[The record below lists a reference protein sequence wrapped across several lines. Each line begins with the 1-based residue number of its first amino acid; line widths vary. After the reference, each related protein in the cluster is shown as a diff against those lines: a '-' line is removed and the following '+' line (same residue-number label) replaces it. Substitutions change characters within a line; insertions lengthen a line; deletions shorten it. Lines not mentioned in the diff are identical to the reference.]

1 MLLKHAHAAG
11 VAPLGP
17 LRVARVH
24 RLESSREICEPGG
37 RDKKETESMH
47 SSWITALLI
56 RKQIVATTII
66 RSDLGDREVIEARTW
81 LGELLLQ
88 IGVEPPLPGDGRV
101 GCLGVHGLVPRRQRR
116 WRGVGRH
123 AHSRVE
129 LAGSADRTANETNR
143 FGRRVDEVGGRPPGG
158 RIEESIGTEAGKL
171 KPRMR
176 CAGQGS
182 IRYPTFGGGE
192 GRAPGVQASRNEL
205 QIQSHA
211 LLLPAAGMSLRA
223 LSACF

>member
-1 MLLKHAHAAG
+1 VLLKHAHAAG

-37 RDKKETESMH
+37 RDKKKTESMH

-66 RSDLGDREVIEARTW
+66 SSSYIGDRQQRSDREARTW

-101 GCLGVHGLVPRRQRR
+101 GCLGVHGLVPRRRR
-116 WRGVGRH
+116 RRGVGRH

-143 FGRRVDEVGGRPPGG
+143 FGRRVDDEVGGRPPGG
-158 RIEESIGTEAGKL
+158 RIEESIGTEASKL

-192 GRAPGVQASRNEL
+192 GRDEGSRR
-205 QIQSHA
+205 
-211 LLLPAAGMSLRA
+211 AG
-223 LSACF
+223 